1 MFEVRN
7 VEIYGMRQ
15 LVEGVRMAQGAHYT
29 DSYKT
34 HVEDPETTE
43 TAEHQFVL
51 GDKDAEYIRKLCKK
65 SSNHGNPNFD
75 IRGMV
80 VVYMDVRASLS
91 WLFDLTSRIMASVTI
106 IADGTGWRKIRMTY
120 QDIAQ
125 LLSSIRR
132 KGSRASVDWLQFK
145 HWAETELPYYEE
157 LLSEAETT
165 YVEERPFE

>member
-34 HVEDPETTE
+34 HVEDSETTE

-51 GDKDAEYIRKLCKK
+51 GDKDAKYIHELCKK
-65 SSNHGNPNFD
+65 IQHHSNPNFD

-91 WLFDLTSRIMASVTI
+91 WFFELATRVMLPVTI
-106 IADGTGWRKIRMTY
+106 IADGTGWRKVRMTY
-120 QDIAQ
+120 SDIAQ
-125 LLSSIRR
+125 LLSGINRQ
-132 KGSRASVDWLQFK
+132 GLRASADWLQFK
-145 HWAETELPYYEE
+145 HWAGTELPYYEE
-157 LLSEAETT
+157 LLSG
-165 YVEERPFE
+165 VEVICERGDIVG